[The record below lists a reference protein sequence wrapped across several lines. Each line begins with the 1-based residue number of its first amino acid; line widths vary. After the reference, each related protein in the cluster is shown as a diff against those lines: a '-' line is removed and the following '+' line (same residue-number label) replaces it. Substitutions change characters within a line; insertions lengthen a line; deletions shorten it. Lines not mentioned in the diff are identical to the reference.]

1 MNITKYEFSTEDV
14 TFNAFEKFFIVV
26 LLMVIQ
32 IASNIMLFGII
43 QFDHLGG
50 DPLKRRIQVK
60 FKEI

>member
-26 LLMVIQ
+26 LWMVIQ

-43 QFDHLGG
+43 QIDHLGG
-50 DPLKRRIQVK
+50 DP
-60 FKEI
+60 FKSKIR